1 MSASRQVSLSRSV
14 SVPRK
19 HFSVNRVQQRLS
31 QEGPV
36 RLCVAANWLHTSL
49 FPTPQECNEIHAFLL
64 KHFPVAD
71 MSLINCGI
79 FLSEPY
85 LASQT
90 SKFVR
95 RKGLSLFEYV
105 LDVYGFACNPLIS
118 VIVARD
124 CFYAVETIIIY
135 PQ

>member
-64 KHFPVAD
+64 KHFPVAE

-79 FLSEPY
+79 FLSEPR
-85 LASQT
+85 LASGT
-90 SKFVR
+90 SQFVH
-95 RKGLSLFEYV
+95 RKGLSLFDYV
-105 LDVYGFACNPLIS
+105 LNVYGFACNSLIS
-118 VIVARD
+118 VIVAQN